1 MPRACYLSGGPY
13 RAEGFGKGALPVAFW
28 WKSAATCFGPHGEM
42 GARLICRSNHFNSRN
57 AHAGRSKMR
66 GLPGG
71 KTHRPGWEGRPL
83 RYPGLIKLLMN
94 GDEATVF
101 VWLKVLGM
109 SMRRATER
117 RRRHMKW
124 DPSLV
129 AG

>member
-1 MPRACYLSGGPY
+1 
-13 RAEGFGKGALPVAFW
+13 
-28 WKSAATCFGPHGEM
+28 
-42 GARLICRSNHFNSRN
+42 
-57 AHAGRSKMR
+57 MR

-71 KTHRPGWEGRPL
+71 NTHRPGWEGRPL
-83 RYPGLIKLLMN
+83 RYPGIIKPLMN